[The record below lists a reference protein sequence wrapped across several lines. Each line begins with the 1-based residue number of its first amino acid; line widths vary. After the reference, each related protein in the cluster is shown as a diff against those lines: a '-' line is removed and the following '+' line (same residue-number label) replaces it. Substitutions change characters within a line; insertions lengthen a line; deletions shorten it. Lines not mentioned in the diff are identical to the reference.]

1 MGEGCCKLRSAANA
15 GRRHLG
21 VLCSPN
27 SQSTQNA
34 ITPNAARTPASDPG
48 VEKDV
53 ISGGLGLLWLEAG
66 FQFPA
71 RD

>member
-53 ISGGLGLLWLEAG
+53 HGETAEVSLCLAVH
-66 FQFPA
+66 
-71 RD
+71 